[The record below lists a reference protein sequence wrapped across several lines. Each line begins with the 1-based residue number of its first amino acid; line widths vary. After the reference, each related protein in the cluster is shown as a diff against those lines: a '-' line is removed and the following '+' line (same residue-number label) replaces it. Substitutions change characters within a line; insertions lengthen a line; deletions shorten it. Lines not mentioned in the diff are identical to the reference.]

1 MHMVSSK
8 RAFPAHMQLCVS
20 SHISEHQ
27 EFRTGAIFMKTTAT
41 LLPLAVLMIASLSL
55 ASIFSSSYGQQ
66 QQQQLLQTIKKKDL
80 LIELDTQQ
88 QIRTTYKSTAN
99 HARSRR
105 WTISCSA
112 ANP

>member
-1 MHMVSSK
+1 
-8 RAFPAHMQLCVS
+8 
-20 SHISEHQ
+20 
-27 EFRTGAIFMKTTAT
+27 MKTTAT

-88 QIRTTYKSTAN
+88 QIHTRAHS
-99 HARSRR
+99 
-105 WTISCSA
+105 
-112 ANP
+112 